1 MSVLPNQGRPARPG
15 QIAGALAVVLLA
27 AACAGP
33 SRQPLPAF
41 QPDIPPTLPLQGAAA
56 SAQSLPALHWRDLA
70 PDPALQRLVALAL
83 ANNRDL
89 RVAML
94 NVQRAQ
100 AQMTATEANQRP
112 TVGLGLNAQRA
123 PNSSGNQSNSFS
135 AGMQLASWEID
146 LFGRL
151 QSASDAARA
160 QWLASDAG
168 RRAAE
173 MALVAQ
179 VLSTALAVRT
189 DDALLAVA
197 RNTLTSRDETLRLV
211 RLREQAG
218 ASSALDLQA
227 QLALSAQAR
236 ATLAQLQRQR
246 AQDENALALLLGQP
260 VPADALPPGGEHI
273 ALLAEV
279 PVGLPSA
286 VLLQRPDVMQAEAQ
300 LAAAQANIH
309 AARAALWPSISLTA
323 QAGQASSALSGLLQ
337 GGNFGYSLA
346 ASALMTVFDSG
357 RREANIGSA
366 DSAGRI
372 ALAQYEKVVQTAFR
386 ETADALAG
394 LGTWREQVAAV
405 QQQRDAARDTAR
417 LVDLKLQQG
426 ASNVLEQQ
434 DAQRSLFA
442 AEQLLLQTRLAE
454 LNNRV
459 ALFKAVGR

>member
-33 SRQPLPAF
+33 SRQPLPAA
-41 QPDIPPTLPLQGAAA
+41 QPDIPATLPLQGAAA

-323 QAGQASSALSGLLQ
+323 QAGQASSARCRACCR
-337 GGNFGYSLA
+337 A
-346 ASALMTVFDSG
+346 ATSA
-357 RREANIGSA
+357 
-366 DSAGRI
+366 
-372 ALAQYEKVVQTAFR
+372 TAW
-386 ETADALAG
+386 LP
-394 LGTWREQVAAV
+394 
-405 QQQRDAARDTAR
+405 AR
-417 LVDLKLQQG
+417 
-426 ASNVLEQQ
+426 
-434 DAQRSLFA
+434 
-442 AEQLLLQTRLAE
+442 
-454 LNNRV
+454 
-459 ALFKAVGR
+459 

>member
-1 MSVLPNQGRPARPG
+1 MSARPTPGRPARPG
-15 QIAGALAVVLLA
+15 QAGAVLAMVLLA
-27 AACAGP
+27 AGCAGP
-33 SRQPLPAF
+33 SRQPLPAA
-41 QPDIPPTLPLQGAAA
+41 QPDIPAALPVLGAKA
-56 SAQSLPALHWRDLA
+56 SALALPAMHWRDLA

-100 AQMTATEANQRP
+100 AQLTATEANQRP
-112 TVGLGLNAQRA
+112 TAGLGLTAQRA
-123 PNSSGNQSNSFS
+123 PNSSGQERNSFT
-135 AGMQLASWEID
+135 AGVQLASWELD

-160 QWLASDAG
+160 LWLASDAG

-173 MALVAQ
+173 LALVAQ

-189 DDALLAVA
+189 DDALVVVA
-197 RNTLTSRDETLRLV
+197 RNTLVSRDETLRLV

-246 AQDENALALLLGQP
+246 AQDENALALLIGQP
-260 VPADALPPGGEHI
+260 VPADALPPGGEQI

-286 VLLQRPDVMQAEAQ
+286 VLLQRPDVLQAEAQ
-300 LAAAQANIH
+300 LAAAQANIF
-309 AARAALWPSISLTA
+309 AARAALWPSITLTA
-323 QAGQASSALSGLLQ
+323 QAGQASSALSGLFQ
-337 GGNFGYSLA
+337 GGHFGYSLA

-366 DSAGRI
+366 ESAGSI

-394 LGTWREQVAAV
+394 LGTWREQLAAV

-426 ASNVLEQQ
+426 ASSVLEQQ

-442 AEQLLLQTRLAE
+442 AEQSLLQTRLAE